1 MQFVTPACNSLQT
14 RKQGEA
20 TPVVRGMNKQRSLIA
35 VIVIA
40 LLSVAGVLVYRVAYA
55 KEAPAYRFA
64 TVQRGN
70 IQSTVSATGTLNA
83 VTTVSVGTQV
93 SGQVSDL
100 VVDFNDHVKK
110 GQLLAR
116 IDPTLAQQA
125 VTDAQA
131 NVEKAQ
137 AQALQASRDYQRNR
151 ELTNDGLVAR
161 SAFEVSQSGATV
173 ASASVKSAR

>member
-1 MQFVTPACNSLQT
+1 
-14 RKQGEA
+14 
-20 TPVVRGMNKQRSLIA
+20 MNKQRSLIA

-93 SGQVSDL
+93 SGQISAIYT
-100 VVDFNDHVKK
+100 DFNQKVKK

-116 IDPTLAQQA
+116 IDPTLQQQA
-125 VTDAQA
+125 VQDAQA
-131 NVEKAQ
+131 GVE
-137 AQALQASRDYQRNR
+137 R
-151 ELTNDGLVAR
+151 
-161 SAFEVSQSGATV
+161 SQS
-173 ASASVKSAR
+173 